1 MSERTPEEAARWFLR
16 LQEPSASA
24 ETFLEWQRWLSAAP
38 EHKSAFD
45 EIETTLTVIDRVNIS
60 PPLSSVLEMAED
72 SYDGSVAVSEF
83 LASARARARA
93 AAAAASAAAGQ
104 GSVATRTIGGNSA
117 RTRFSTGLRYAAAAG
132 VTAAVLAGGWM
143 AFNSLN
149 KSQHGDFAYSTAPGE
164 RKAFTLPDG
173 SRVTLDADS
182 ALNVE
187 LGRGRRLLRLARG
200 EAFFRVAKDAE
211 RPFVVSAGATRVRAL
226 GTEFNVRMGDHRT
239 VIAVVEGA
247 VQVAA
252 PPATPT
258 DSVAPA
264 ASTAL
269 ASSAPSHGTNASPEL
284 TARVGAGQAVAYADD
299 KGLEKL
305 PEVEASL
312 ATTWLGGR
320 RQYRK
325 EPLKDVLADVD
336 RYTGRQIEVAD
347 EATGALEFTGTLDVQ
362 NSDAWL
368 RALSIALPV
377 VVTQKPNGVMLVA
390 FDSSARPT
398 QTDK

>member
-45 EIETTLTVIDRVNIS
+45 EIEATLTVIDRVRVS
-60 PPLSSVLEMAED
+60 PPLPSVLEMAED
-72 SYDGSVAVSEF
+72 SYDGRVAVSEY

-93 AAAAASAAAGQ
+93 AAGQ
-104 GSVATRTIGGNSA
+104 GSVATRTNGGNSA
-117 RTRFSTGLRYAAAAG
+117 RSRFSTGLRYATAAG
-132 VTAAVLAGGWM
+132 VTAAVLAGGWLV
-143 AFNSLN
+143 FNSL
-149 KSQHGDFAYSTAPGE
+149 KESKHGDFAYSTAPGE

-200 EAFFRVAKDAE
+200 EAFFRVAKDSE

-258 DSVAPA
+258 DSAAPA
-264 ASTAL
+264 ASIAL
-269 ASSAPSHGTNASPEL
+269 ASSTPSHGTNASPEL

-336 RYTGRQIEVAD
+336 RYTGHRIEVAD
-347 EATGALEFTGTLDVQ
+347 EATGALEFTGTLDIQ

-390 FDSSARPT
+390 FDTSARPT